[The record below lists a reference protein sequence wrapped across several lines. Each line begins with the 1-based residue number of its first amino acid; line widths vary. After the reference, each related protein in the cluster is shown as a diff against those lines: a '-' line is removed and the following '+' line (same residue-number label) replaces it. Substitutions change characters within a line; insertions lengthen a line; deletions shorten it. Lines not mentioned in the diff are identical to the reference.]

1 MEMIT
6 LNDGNKIPAV
16 GFGVFLVPNDGPAY
30 EAVSQALKAGYRHID
45 TAAAYFNE
53 SDVGKAVKDSGIPR
67 EEIFITS
74 KLWLQD
80 YGYEAARKGLET
92 SLEKLGLDYVDLYLL
107 HQPYGYVA
115 GAWKALEE
123 AKKEGRIKSIGVS
136 NMTPTIWKE
145 FGPQFDTMPAV
156 NQVECNPFFQ
166 QRELRALLDE
176 ADVKIEAYQPLGH
189 GDEALLSHPV
199 IVKLAEKYGKNP
211 GQIILRSE
219 IQEGLIVLP
228 KSTNPERIAG
238 NIDIFDFELEDSE
251 MEEIRALD
259 TGKGHHDPEAPGV
272 AEMLLA
278 NYKIHD

>member
-92 SLEKLGLDYVDLYLL
+92 SLEKLGLDYVDLYS
-107 HQPYGYVA
+107 HTAMWPARGKRWRRQRRKA
-115 GAWKALEE
+115 G
-123 AKKEGRIKSIGVS
+123 
-136 NMTPTIWKE
+136 
-145 FGPQFDTMPAV
+145 
-156 NQVECNPFFQ
+156 
-166 QRELRALLDE
+166 
-176 ADVKIEAYQPLGH
+176 
-189 GDEALLSHPV
+189 
-199 IVKLAEKYGKNP
+199 
-211 GQIILRSE
+211 
-219 IQEGLIVLP
+219 
-228 KSTNPERIAG
+228 
-238 NIDIFDFELEDSE
+238 
-251 MEEIRALD
+251 
-259 TGKGHHDPEAPGV
+259 
-272 AEMLLA
+272 
-278 NYKIHD
+278 